1 MTNRGNDLSDISDRV
16 DESGE
21 KNEYDTPQILTKDQ
35 LRVDLQTGTLPDE
48 PPPPL

>member
-1 MTNRGNDLSDISDRV
+1 MTNRGNDMSDKSVTDTKL
-16 DESGE
+16 DE
-21 KNEYDTPQILTKDQ
+21 KNEYESPQILTKDQ